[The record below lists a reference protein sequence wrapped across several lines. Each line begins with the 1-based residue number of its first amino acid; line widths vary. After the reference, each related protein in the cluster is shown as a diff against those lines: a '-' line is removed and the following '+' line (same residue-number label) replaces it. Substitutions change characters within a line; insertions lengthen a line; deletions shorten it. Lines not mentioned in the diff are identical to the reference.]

1 VTGIYLGIN
10 QNDSGVYLL
19 GGQFADTSLYVDTIE
34 NVMTLLDNN
43 VELVDNFDTQ
53 LVATVPSDWVQ
64 AIIPGA

>member
-1 VTGIYLGIN
+1 
-10 QNDSGVYLL
+10 
-19 GGQFADTSLYVDTIE
+19 
-34 NVMTLLDNN
+34 MTLLDNN